1 MTIMISIANG
11 TLKDLLILLID
22 LMGGS
27 QDGTFTPISAQQFL
41 AKPHLKNKCP
51 RLSSL

>member
-27 QDGTFTPISAQQFL
+27 QDGTFAPISAQQFL